1 VSGNLPFG
9 FTPGDGD
16 DDRDSGFDM
25 SQLGAML
32 QQLGAMLQSSM
43 SGSQSSGPVNWEL
56 ANDTARRALVS
67 AGDPSV
73 TDGQRSASE
82 TAVDLAEV
90 WLDGTTQ
97 FPATG
102 GRPAAWSR
110 SEWLQATL
118 SSWQGIIDPIAE
130 RVQGSMSALLP
141 GEGAL
146 PNIPGMPEGMPA
158 ELGDMLGPLMGM
170 AKQMGASMFA
180 MQAAQGL
187 AGLAGEVLCSSDV
200 GIPLTED
207 GRPALLP
214 NNIKTFGEG
223 LGVPERDMVL
233 FVALRECAHQRL
245 FAHVPWLRSRLQSA
259 VDAYARGITVDSD
272 RIEQAL
278 SGIDPTNPAG
288 IQEVL
293 ASGVFV
299 GEDSPEQRNALASLE
314 TLLALV
320 EGWVQV
326 VVAEAAATRLDS
338 FTGLQEAIVRRRGA
352 GGPAERTFATL
363 VGLEMRPRKLRE
375 AVGLWQALG
384 EARGQA
390 GRDALW
396 AHPDLLPT
404 PEDLERPGEFI
415 AATDPELVADLES
428 ALAAL
433 TSGEFDSEGNDAGEP
448 QEQGDDAATT
458 GASEQSSRDEAS
470 GNAESDNH
478 GEDEEKGPNA

>member
-1 VSGNLPFG
+1 MSGNLPFG

-16 DDRDSGFDM
+16 DNDRESGFDM

-32 QQLGAMLQSSM
+32 QQLGAVLQSST
-43 SGSQSSGPVNWEL
+43 SGGQPTGPVNWDL
-56 ANDTARRALVS
+56 AIDTARKALVS

-73 TDGQRSASE
+73 TDGQRSATE

-90 WLDGTTQ
+90 WLDASTQ

-110 SEWLQATL
+110 SEWLHATL
-118 SSWQGIIDPIAE
+118 PAWQGIIDPIAE
-130 RVQGSMSALLP
+130 RVQGSMSSLLP
-141 GEGAL
+141 GEGSL
-146 PNIPGMPEGMPA
+146 PQIPGMPEGMPA
-158 ELGDMLGPLMGM
+158 ELTQMLGPLLGM

-180 MQAAQGL
+180 VQAAQGL
-187 AGLAGEVLCSSDV
+187 AGLAGEVLSASDV
-200 GIPLTED
+200 GIPLTDD

-214 NNIKTFGEG
+214 SNILAFGEG
-223 LGVPERDMVL
+223 LGVPQRDMVV

-245 FAHVPWLRSRLQSA
+245 FAHVPWLRSRMQSA
-259 VDAYARGITVDSD
+259 VDAYARGITVDNE

-278 SGIDPTNPAG
+278 SGIDPMNPAG

-293 ASGVFV
+293 SSGVFV

-326 VVAEAAATRLDS
+326 VVADAASTHLES
-338 FTGLQEAIVRRRGA
+338 FAGLQEAIVRRRAA

-375 AVGLWQALG
+375 AVALWQALG
-384 EARGQA
+384 EARGQE

-404 PEDLERPGEFI
+404 PEDLERPSEFI

-428 ALAAL
+428 ALESL
-433 TSGEFDSEGNDAGEP
+433 TSGELGDAFSESAGAADERTAAEAQDTPADAEGAAGE
-448 QEQGDDAATT
+448 E
-458 GASEQSSRDEAS
+458 S
-470 GNAESDNH
+470 GPE
-478 GEDEEKGPNA
+478 EDERP